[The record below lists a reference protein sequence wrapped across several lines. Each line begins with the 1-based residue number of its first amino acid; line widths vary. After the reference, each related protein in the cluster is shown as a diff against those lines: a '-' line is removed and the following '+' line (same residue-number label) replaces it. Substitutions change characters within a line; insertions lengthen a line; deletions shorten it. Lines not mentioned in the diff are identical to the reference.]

1 MPRATYIVGLGL
13 AGALAMGPCVGK
25 DLRDLYFGEALFNAN
40 QGHYFEALERLDAEL
55 ALHNGVDEPQR
66 DSLHLHIGEAQFS
79 VGDFELYYRMHHRA
93 GRAIKAVLEGAVDEA
108 VRNEAAY
115 RLARI
120 HFQKDQAADALTAL
134 DRISGKVPVVI
145 RDDVE
150 FLRANVYLALGRP
163 AEATTVLKRLQGA
176 QSLTGFAAYNLGIAM
191 LQEGRQQDAISQL
204 DRAGQLGVSDA
215 GPLAIRDKSNMLL
228 GKMMLES
235 TDFARAQ
242 LFFDRVRL
250 DGPFSNQALL
260 SAGWADVSAQN
271 FERAVVPWSILA
283 KRELTDSA
291 VQEALLALPYAYSK
305 LNVHGRAA
313 VLYGDALKSFGEE
326 LNKVDASMKSI
337 ADGRFLRALARE
349 EIQQD
354 KGWVI
359 RLRTLPDAPETF
371 YLMQLLA
378 SHDFQ
383 TALQNYLDLEELRK
397 KMAGW
402 QKGLDAYE
410 DMIRLRKQNYDPLLP
425 SIDAQFRELDAQVR
439 LRMEQ
444 RNHLQQRLQQLLIE
458 PRPDLLATA
467 DERIALESI
476 RQIEAAPAEGE
487 GRRRIAAPAA
497 RASSEGRAHLD
508 AVHELSGASDRGARA
523 LERAECG
530 RRGAD
535 EAVSAVRTHATGRGA
550 QLHRLWRHDQSSAHA
565 RRRSIA
571 DGQSADGE
579 AGPPDRDRRD
589 RRAQDAACA
598 SRGLSDT
605 GALRRGRQLRPRR
618 QGARQPDTRS
628 GCCAGRGRTMMR
640 AHRAMSVVGAA
651 VLAACSSAPP
661 KDTLATLHKVQPD
674 LQDVK
679 VEGGLDT
686 AMQSYQ
692 RFLEETPETKR
703 TPEAMRRLA
712 DLKIEKEYGLNGT
725 GEMLELPAP
734 QTADVRLKPDLQP
747 PVKARLEAM

>member
-1 MPRATYIVGLGL
+1 MSRATFIVGLGL
-13 AGALAMGPCVGK
+13 AGALAAGPCASK
-25 DLRDLYFGEALFNAN
+25 DLRDLYFGEAIYQAR

-66 DSLHLHIGEAQFS
+66 DSLTYHIGEAEFS

-150 FLRANVYLALGRP
+150 FLRANVYMALGRP
-163 AEATTVLKRLQGA
+163 ADAAAVLKRLQSA
-176 QSLTGFAAYNLGIAM
+176 QSLSGFAAYNLGIAL
-191 LQEGRQQDAISQL
+191 LQEGREQDAVAQL
-204 DRAGQLGVSDA
+204 DRAGQLNLSDA
-215 GPLAIRDKSNMLL
+215 GPLAVRDKSNMLL
-228 GKMMLES
+228 GKLALES
-235 TDFARAQ
+235 TDFTRAQ

-260 SAGWADVSAQN
+260 SSGWADVSAQN

-283 KRELTDSA
+283 KREVTDAA
-291 VQEALLALPYAYSK
+291 VQESMLALPYAYSK

-326 LNKVDASMKSI
+326 LGKVDASIKSI
-337 ADGRFLRALARE
+337 ADGRFLKALVRE

-383 TALQNYLDLEELRK
+383 TALQNYLDLEELRR

-402 QKGLDAYE
+402 QKSLDAFE

-425 SIDAQFRELDAQVR
+425 GIDAEFRELDAQIR

-467 DERIALESI
+467 DERIALETMRAIEKAVATARKSADVSQLEQRLRHLKGALTWTLYTSYPERLTEAHEHLNALNADVAVLTKQYQQFVRT
-476 RQIEAAPAEGE
+476 RQAAAHSYTGYGDTIGRLRTRAAE
-487 GRRRIAAPAA
+487 
-497 RASSEGRAHLD
+497 
-508 AVHELSGASDRGARA
+508 A
-523 LERAECG
+523 LENVNQLMAKQGHLIETVAIDELKT
-530 RRGAD
+530 RR
-535 EAVSAVRTHATGRGA
+535 
-550 QLHRLWRHDQSSAHA
+550 
-565 RRRSIA
+565 
-571 DGQSADGE
+571 
-579 AGPPDRDRRD
+579 
-589 RRAQDAACA
+589 
-598 SRGLSDT
+598 
-605 GALRRGRQLRPRR
+605 
-618 QGARQPDTRS
+618 
-628 GCCAGRGRTMMR
+628 
-640 AHRAMSVVGAA
+640 
-651 VLAACSSAPP
+651 
-661 KDTLATLHKVQPD
+661 
-674 LQDVK
+674 
-679 VEGGLDT
+679 
-686 AMQSYQ
+686 
-692 RFLEETPETKR
+692 
-703 TPEAMRRLA
+703 
-712 DLKIEKEYGLNGT
+712 
-725 GEMLELPAP
+725 
-734 QTADVRLKPDLQP
+734 
-747 PVKARLEAM
+747 ARLEVYQTQARYAVADSYDRAAKAQGTPAESTASATSSGGAR